1 MITYDSDT
9 FKQLKNV
16 DYELSDHVIEIISKL
31 VIKPSLI
38 TKYVKKRVI
47 SYNKS
52 RNRSNKVINQNNNNG
67 WRTVTATH
75 RPVIGKPIKT
85 ELEKIERMVNSLL
98 NKLTKDNFTVI
109 FCEIKTLLSK
119 NKQAELFS
127 YIIKNIFNKS
137 ILQPNYCPTYVRLY
151 TELISFDDVFK
162 KEIILICERYFEMIK
177 YKDNLKETIKDD
189 NYNSF
194 CLIVKN
200 KSKKKGFSQFVGE
213 LYLKKILSIDKINQ
227 CTSILINNVKQIL
240 EGDEVELLENNIL
253 CLSQLLETVRKDIR
267 NIDSINDYLKDIYQ
281 FSKNSKL
288 IKRLQ
293 FKLMDLLNLF
303 K

>member
-16 DYELSDHVIEIISKL
+16 KYELSDHVIEIISKL

-47 SYNKS
+47 SYKQS
-52 RNRSNKVINQNNNNG
+52 RNRSNKFIKNNNNG
-67 WRTVTATH
+67 WRTVKTTK

-85 ELEKIERMVNSLL
+85 EIEKIERQVNSLL
-98 NKLTKDNFTVI
+98 NNLTKDNFTII
-109 FCEIKTLLSK
+109 FGEIKILLSK
-119 NKQAELFS
+119 NKQEELFS

-151 TELISFDDVFK
+151 MELISFDDVFK
-162 KEIILICERYFEMIK
+162 KEIVIICERYFEMIK
-177 YKDNLKETIKDD
+177 YEENLKETLKDD
-189 NYNSF
+189 NYDSF

-213 LYLKKILSIDKINQ
+213 LYLNKILSIDKINR
-227 CTSILINNVKQIL
+227 CTNILINNVKQIL
-240 EGDEVELLENNIL
+240 EGDDIELLENNIL
-253 CLSQLLETVRKDIR
+253 CLSQLLETVREDIR
-267 NIDSINDYLKDIYQ
+267 NIDDINDYLKDIEQ